1 MKVKKENLLIIASIV
16 WLVAGFNIL
25 RIGIEAYTGYVTIL
39 NIFLSITVFLIF
51 WFMVFHKLTVKHT
64 NRISMYQEEKQ
75 FFLNFFDIKSFCI
88 MAFMMVFGITIRTF
102 NLAPDVFIAVFYT
115 GLGTALFMAG
125 LIFGQNYYRYRNSL
139 NNIEEVDYMKKI
151 LNISFVYFLLAM
163 IGGVFYREFTKFYN
177 YSGRTTL
184 GYIHVHLLVLGA
196 FMFLIIALF
205 CKNTEL
211 LDNKLFKKYLLL
223 YNIAL
228 PFMVG
233 MMLIRGIA
241 QAMDLNL
248 SNSLNGMISGFSGLS
263 HILMMISF
271 IIFFIALR
279 KELLTKN

>member
-25 RIGIEAYTGYVTIL
+25 RIGIESYTGYVTIL
-39 NIFLSITVFLIF
+39 NIFLSIAVFLIF

-64 NRISMYQEEKQ
+64 NRIRMYHEEMQ
-75 FFLNFFDIKSFCI
+75 FFLKFFDTKSFFI
-88 MAFMMVFGITIRTF
+88 MAFMIVFGITIRTF

-115 GLGTALFMAG
+115 GLGAALFMAG
-125 LIFGQNYYRYRNSL
+125 LIFGRNYYRYRQSL
-139 NNIEEVDYMKKI
+139 YNLQEVDYMKKI

-163 IGGVFYREFTKFYN
+163 IGGVFYREFTKFYD
-177 YSGRTTL
+177 YTGTTTL
-184 GYIHVHLLVLGA
+184 GYIHVHLLVLGT

-241 QAMDLNL
+241 QVMHLNL

-271 IIFFIALR
+271 IMFFIALR

>member
-16 WLVAGFNIL
+16 WIVAGFNIL
-25 RIGIEAYTGYVTIL
+25 RIGIESYTGYVTIL
-39 NIFLSITVFLIF
+39 NIFFSITVFLIF

-125 LIFGQNYYRYRNSL
+125 LIFGRNYYRYRNSL